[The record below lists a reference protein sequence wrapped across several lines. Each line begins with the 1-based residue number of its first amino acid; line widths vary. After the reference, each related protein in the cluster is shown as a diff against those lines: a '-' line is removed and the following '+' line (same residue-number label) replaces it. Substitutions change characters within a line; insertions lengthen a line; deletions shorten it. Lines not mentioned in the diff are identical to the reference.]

1 MSSVDDFYAE
11 IEAEA
16 KAEGPAAV
24 RDLRAKELKYTL
36 ISSLIAGRHDL
47 HLTQAQLAARAGVA
61 QEEIS
66 RIERGRKSPT
76 VDTYAR
82 IAAALGLQPQLRRR
96 GSRAQ
101 APAIHR
107 PAAPRG
113 VASTPGP
120 MHRAPARATAHR
132 TASPSRV
139 PSKSKKTALTK
150 V

>member
-1 MSSVDDFYAE
+1 MSSFDDFYAE

-24 RDLRAKELKYTL
+24 RDLRAKELKYSL

-82 IAAALGLQPQLRRR
+82 IAAALGLQPQLQRR
-96 GSRAQ
+96 GSR
-101 APAIHR
+101 
-107 PAAPRG
+107 PR
-113 VASTPGP
+113 
-120 MHRAPARATAHR
+120 AR
-132 TASPSRV
+132 V
-139 PSKSKKTALTK
+139 

>member
-1 MSSVDDFYAE
+1 MSSFDDFYAE

-24 RDLRAKELKYTL
+24 RDLRAKELKYSL
-36 ISSLIAGRHDL
+36 ISSLIAGRRHL

-76 VDTYAR
+76 IDTYAR

-96 GSRAQ
+96 GSRAG
-101 APAIHR
+101 AR
-107 PAAPRG
+107 
-113 VASTPGP
+113 VA
-120 MHRAPARATAHR
+120 
-132 TASPSRV
+132 
-139 PSKSKKTALTK
+139 
-150 V
+150 